1 MRQPAIIFFLICLA
15 FSCVPSEEEP
25 SDKRFRLLKSTG
37 IDFQNT
43 LDYTEDVNP
52 YTFKNF
58 YNGGGVGVGDINNDG
73 FPDVFFCGNMV
84 SNRLYLN
91 KATSSEVGIAFE
103 DITESAGLLSE
114 NVWSTGVT
122 FVDINYDGWM
132 DIYVCKSGP
141 PGGPNRRNS
150 LYINN
155 GDLTFREEAEK
166 YGLDNL
172 GLSTHASFFDYDRDG
187 DLDCYLLNN
196 SIRSV
201 GGYDLIK
208 DQREIPDSL
217 GGNMLLR
224 NDDNRFVDVSAQAG
238 IYSSSIGFGLGVT
251 ISDIDMDGWLDIYVS
266 NDFFERDYLY
276 INQQNGTFAE
286 SLTSYMTEISMGSMG
301 ADIADLNNDG
311 YNEVFVTEMLPER
324 HDRVMSKASFEG
336 WDKYQLQVQQG
347 YYHQFG
353 RNALQLNNRNG
364 TFSEVS
370 RLAGVEATDWSWGA
384 LIFDMNND
392 GHSDLFVANGI
403 YKDLLD
409 QDYINFMANPD
420 AIRKMLQDDGN
431 AIKKLIDMIPSEPLA
446 NYAYENQGNLEFKN
460 AASDWGLD
468 QLTFSNGSAY
478 ADLDNDGD
486 LDLLLNN
493 VNMPAFVY
501 ENHTNGRRNNFISI
515 KLQGKGRNPNAIGSK
530 VWVYGGGRGW
540 SRELTP
546 MRGFQSS
553 VDQRLHF
560 GLGTLDRIDSVV
572 IQWPDGRES
581 RKLDVDVNR
590 LVEIS
595 YAGLD
600 DTGLQGLNE
609 RNGIFQAVDP
619 SVVPYLH
626 TENTYVDFDRDRLLF
641 DMASNEGPC
650 ACKGDVNGDGLE
662 DVYLGGARGQTGR
675 IYLQQ
680 RNGTFIE
687 GQRFDAEA
695 GSEDTDCTF
704 SDFDRDGDIDL
715 IVASGGSEFTG
726 LSLELR
732 DRIYT
737 NIGGKFR
744 LMPEALP
751 GTELRSTGT
760 VAVSDFDGDGYPDLF
775 LGDRLRP
782 QYFGLP
788 VSGHLFQ
795 NKGDGTFHEVTEE
808 IAPLKEIGMI
818 TAAQWADIDGDGD
831 EDLLLA
837 GEWMPLKVFIN
848 QDGSFTESLE
858 AGFSNSS
865 GMYHTLQVADVDGDG
880 DVDVLAG
887 NNGTNSRFRATI
899 DAPMRIY
906 VGDFDRNGSIEHITA
921 YYRDG
926 AYFPMIQLK
935 DLIKQ
940 LPGMK
945 KKFLRYEAYK
955 EANMTDVFTPEQ
967 LEGAVTYEIVDL
979 ETSLYLNDGS
989 GIFTKAAL
997 PREAQFSPVYAI
1009 SAGDYNGDGKMDFV
1023 LGGNQHMAKPETGIY
1038 AGSYGQLFLGAG
1050 NGDFRYTYPNES
1062 GISTTGDVR
1071 SILEVNANDRPL
1083 LLFLKNNDQ
1092 PYIVTY

>member
-1 MRQPAIIFFLICLA
+1 M
-15 FSCVPSEEEP
+15 
-25 SDKRFRLLKSTG
+25 
-37 IDFQNT
+37 
-43 LDYTEDVNP
+43 DYTEDVNP

-73 FPDVFFCGNMV
+73 FQDVFFCGNMV

-91 KATSSEVGIAFE
+91 KGSSPGKGIQFE

-114 NVWSTGVT
+114 NVWSTGVS

-141 PGGPNRRNS
+141 PGGQNRRNS

-208 DQREIPDSL
+208 DQRQIPDSL

-224 NDDNRFVDVSAQAG
+224 NDDNRFVDVSEEAG

-251 ISDIDMDGWLDIYVS
+251 ISDIDLDGWLDIYVS

-276 INQQNGTFAE
+276 INQRNGTFTE

-392 GHSDLFVANGI
+392 GYSDLFVANGI

-409 QDYINFMANPD
+409 QDYINFMANPE

-446 NYAYENQGNLEFKN
+446 NYAYENQGGLGFKN
-460 AASDWGLD
+460 AANEWGLD
-468 QLTFSNGSAY
+468 HLTFSNGSAY

-493 VNMPAFVY
+493 VNMPASVY
-501 ENHTNGRRNNFISI
+501 ENRSGGHGQNFLSIS
-515 KLQGKGRNPNAIGSK
+515 LQGKSKNLNAIGSK
-530 VWVYGGGRGW
+530 VWVYGDGKSW

-560 GLGTLDRIDSVV
+560 GLGALERIDSVV
-572 IQWPDGRES
+572 IQWPDGQVS
-581 RKLDVDVNR
+581 RVSEVDINR
-590 LVEIS
+590 IVQIS
-595 YAGLD
+595 YKGQDESLVSED
-600 DTGLQGLNE
+600 IQGK
-609 RNGIFQAVDP
+609 RIFQ
-619 SVVPYLH
+619 SVESSVLPYAH
-626 TENTYVDFDRDRLLF
+626 IENTYVDFDRDRLLF

-662 DVYLGGARGQTGR
+662 DVYLGGARGQAGR
-675 IYLQQ
+675 IYLQHKGGSFVEAQ
-680 RNGTFIE
+680 RL
-687 GQRFDAEA
+687 DAEA
-695 GSEDTDCTF
+695 GSEDMDCAF
-704 SDFDRDGDIDL
+704 SDIDQDGDVDL

-726 LSLELR
+726 MNLELR

-737 NIGGKFR
+737 NSQGMFELK
-744 LMPEALP
+744 LEALP

-760 VAVSDFDGDGYPDLF
+760 VSVSDFDGDGFPDLF
-775 LGDRLRP
+775 FGDRLKP

-788 VSGHLFQ
+788 VSGHLFH
-795 NKGDGTFHEVTEE
+795 NRGDGTFEEVAAT
-808 IAPLKEIGMI
+808 ATLKDIGLI
-818 TAAQWADIDGDGD
+818 TDSKWADIDGDGD
-831 EDLLLA
+831 QDLLLA

-848 QDGSFTESLE
+848 QNGRFTESLE
-858 AGFSNSS
+858 AGFSGSS
-865 GMYHTLQVADVDGDG
+865 GMYHVLEMADVDGDG
-880 DVDVLAG
+880 DLDLMAG
-887 NNGTNSRFRATI
+887 NNGTNSRFQATPE
-899 DAPMRIY
+899 APMRIY

-921 YYRDG
+921 YYREG
-926 AYFPMIQLK
+926 AYFPMVQLK

-940 LPGMK
+940 LPAMK

-955 EANMTDVFTPEQ
+955 TARMTDLLSEQ
-967 LEGAVTYEIVDL
+967 EMEGVVIYEVSDL
-979 ETSLYLNDGS
+979 ETVLYLNDGS
-989 GIFTKAAL
+989 GIFTKSPL

-1009 SAGDYNGDGKMDFV
+1009 HFGDYNEDGKIDFV
-1023 LGGNQHMAKPETGIY
+1023 LAGNQHKAKPETGIY
-1038 AGSYGQLFLGAG
+1038 AASYGQLFLGEGAG
-1050 NGDFRYTYPNES
+1050 RFRYTYPDES

-1071 SILEVNANDRPL
+1071 RLLEVNTEAGPL
-1083 LLFLKNNDQ
+1083 LLFMKNNDQ